1 MYSRR
6 TTTPTPPPRSSRGNG
21 RSHNGNDVG
30 GSRRP
35 SSCSYLSNVRPENRS
50 TLCSVMA
57 QLTEETQPSFETTLK
72 SKAVSENSYVKFT
85 FAVTGYPIPQVTWY
99 KDDVQ
104 LDRYCGLPKYEIFRN
119 GQNHSLHIYNCT
131 VEDAAIY
138 QASASNSK
146 GIVSCSGVLEVG
158 EMNEFKIHQRYFGKL
173 KQKAEIRRGEAE
185 GKENQE
191 PLRTISPDRTQR
203 KRRSTTDAFL
213 SPPSSV
219 EDEGNEESVQAV
231 AVGTEARL
239 QEAPVE
245 EVEEKPS
252 PVTKGAASTLTNGQ
266 TRGDSAN
273 KTSIHDSAQ
282 KISTAHEPK
291 TPFVKK
297 KIKMS
302 NSTAGERPSEERRAQ
317 HETVTSVALGC
328 TEPVEPEGNSEEF
341 MEVENTVSSD
351 SRSRNVTERHK
362 KTETEEVLR
371 VERPLK
377 GENTRVEVAAPSQKG
392 PPPASVPAA
401 ARTSTSHNVSRTE
414 VEKDAKHEKK
424 AEQNS
429 EARKQSPR
437 VTSTPRQASAATA
450 ASRPARSAVKDDLSK
465 TEHVE
470 VMVVDEKSNTFAHR
484 DFGSVNAPREG
495 GTSLLQRPCERTG
508 GQPPASNASPAREDV
523 PESRPARL
531 NEVTPAHT
539 KRNRNDAPVSLELPH
554 NQTDAQP
561 PPPPRKAKSE
571 RQTTADDV
579 QTPSLRCGFQAKMT
593 QDTWDHS
600 RGSNESRGVLFT
612 DVQKSPL
619 QRPGGGGENSRGCNV
634 SSSTKRS
641 QINTAIKTVDGT
653 EIQVDEKVE
662 GTLLVESNSAA
673 PNEKIVEMETE
684 SGALSMIGHVKIEKT
699 KDAASKDANVIIV
712 DGSHKETEKNE
723 HIVDMETNS
732 ASQALRSS
740 VLESAIVTKTSENTN
755 VSELQIK
762 DFQEI
767 PKPVTEVISVAEHLR
782 SQIKTLESRTVNVVA
797 ALPVHP
803 TTETC
808 EESKE
813 DNRKPTAKKS
823 TSDRE
828 AGASITPPGSLKKNL
843 VEVYNQQ
850 NETDRELISSHGAS
864 SPPALPPVSVLDSAE
879 TEGLHGSDKKHRKG
893 VMDIGQETTEAS
905 TQFPPKDRPVLSL
918 SGRENVKRNLP
929 PLTSRDELTEILSS
943 GAVPREPGTPIAVT
957 NTTVH
962 ATKGEPVQGKH
973 MGVTLKLTPESK
985 LNFQTDVGITV
996 MNSTPVDQYDME
1008 EHAANASSSRTDSLG
1023 KPTPEASPLLK
1034 KRDCVSP
1041 VPSATPRELA
1051 SGARRKILAPKAKP
1065 EETSEASEA
1074 PSPVDSQT
1082 HIKDVPTES
1091 GNLSVS
1097 PAAVAPSPRSS
1108 RRSALLQPPV
1118 EETSSPAEKRS
1129 PLLNRRKPASET
1141 RAPSQPPTEEIH
1153 SPKPEGKPA
1162 EEDKHD
1168 PFKAPQVIRKIRAE
1182 TFADASGHLKLWCQF
1197 FNVLSDSTIAWY
1209 RNTEAIAHIQRNAG
1223 DETQVNLAIVQA
1235 TGKDS
1240 GVYGCTI
1247 TNEYGT
1253 DSTDCLLS
1261 AEILAGMSLRE
1272 DLGVGEEI
1280 EMTPLI
1286 FNKGVADTGVWGNT
1300 FFGRIMMQESHI
1312 GDGCAHKVWRAKVI
1326 YGLEPVFESGNTC
1339 IIKVCNP
1346 LAYGG
1351 KAERCLIERNLDIA
1365 KQECKIRNLARE
1377 YCKIFS
1383 AEARA
1388 IETFG
1393 PSLEVIPVYLMYR
1406 PANTVP
1412 YATVEADLPGNY
1424 QKYSVLDDSGGL
1436 ATRSGSE
1443 AEQKCCALQHWIF
1456 QWTNGSLLLTRLEGV
1471 DTKIT
1476 NVGISVKS
1484 TGHHGLSVEGTPK
1497 VLEQFVSQ
1505 HQCNYFCG
1513 LLSLRSLKVMDSLST
1528 PSKPK
1533 GSRSPLLQRKIAAAD
1548 SSSPQAGR
1556 RAAGSPRPPGKTER
1570 EGGNAH

>member
-6 TTTPTPPPRSSRGNG
+6 TSTPTPTPTPPPRSSRGNG

-30 GSRRP
+30 GSGRP

-57 QLTEETQPSFETTLK
+57 QLTEETQPSFQTTLK

-119 GQNHSLHIYNCT
+119 AQNHSLHIYNCT

-173 KQKAEIRRGEAE
+173 KQKAEIRRGETE

-191 PLRTISPDRTQR
+191 PLRTISPDRAQR
-203 KRRSTTDAFL
+203 KRRSTMDAFL

-219 EDEGNEESVQAV
+219 EDEGIEESVRTV

-239 QEAPVE
+239 QEAPAE
-245 EVEEKPS
+245 EVEEKPI
-252 PVTKGAASTLTNGQ
+252 PVTKGAATTLTNGQ
-266 TRGDSAN
+266 TGGDSAY

-302 NSTAGERPSEERRAQ
+302 NSTAGERPSEERRA
-317 HETVTSVALGC
+317 HNETVTSLGLGC
-328 TEPVEPEGNSEEF
+328 TEPVESEGNLEEF
-341 MEVENTVSSD
+341 MEVENTDSSD
-351 SRSRNVTERHK
+351 SRSKNGTERHK
-362 KTETEEVLR
+362 KSETEEVLR
-371 VERPLK
+371 VERPSK
-377 GENTRVEVAAPSQKG
+377 GVEVAAPSQKG
-392 PPPASVPAA
+392 PPLA
-401 ARTSTSHNVSRTE
+401 STSHNVSRTE
-414 VEKDAKHEKK
+414 VKRDAKHEKK
-424 AEQNS
+424 AGRKDAEQNS
-429 EARKQSPR
+429 EARKPSPHM
-437 VTSTPRQASAATA
+437 TSTPPP
-450 ASRPARSAVKDDLSK
+450 SRPARSPSKDDLSK
-465 TEHVE
+465 AEHVE
-470 VMVVDEKSNTFAHR
+470 VMLVDEKSNTLAHR
-484 DFGSVNAPREG
+484 DFESVNAPREG

-508 GQPPASNASPAREDV
+508 GRPPARKASPAREDV
-523 PESRPARL
+523 PGSRPARL

-539 KRNRNDAPVSLELPH
+539 KRNRNDAPVSLEPPP

-561 PPPPRKAKSE
+561 PTPPPRKAKSE
-571 RQTTADDV
+571 RETTADDV
-579 QTPSLRCGFQAKMT
+579 QTPSLRCGLQAKMT

-600 RGSNESRGVLFT
+600 RGSDESRGVLFT

-619 QRPGGGGENSRGCNV
+619 QRPGGGGENSPGCNV

-641 QINTAIKTVDGT
+641 QINRAIKTVDGT
-653 EIQVDEKVE
+653 EIQVNEKVE
-662 GTLLVESNSAA
+662 GTLLAESNSAA

-699 KDAASKDANVIIV
+699 KDAASKDANVVIV
-712 DGSHKETEKNE
+712 EGSHKETEKNE
-723 HIVDMETNS
+723 RIVDMETNS
-732 ASQALRSS
+732 ASQALQSS
-740 VLESAIVTKTSENTN
+740 MLESANVTKTSENTN
-755 VSELQIK
+755 LSELQIK

-767 PKPVTEVISVAEHLR
+767 PKPVTEVISVAGHLR

-797 ALPVHP
+797 AIPVHL
-803 TTETC
+803 TTVTGTC

-813 DNRKPTAKKS
+813 DDRKPRAKKS

-828 AGASITPPGSLKKNL
+828 ADASITLPGSIKEPL

-850 NETDRELISSHGAS
+850 NETDRELLSSHGAT
-864 SPPALPPVSVLDSAE
+864 SPPVLPAVSGLDSAE
-879 TEGLHGSDKKHRKG
+879 TEGLQGSDQKHRKG
-893 VMDIGQETTEAS
+893 VMDIGRETTEAS
-905 TQFPPKDRPVLSL
+905 SQFPPKDRPLLSL

-943 GAVPREPGTPIAVT
+943 RTVPREPGTPIAVT

-962 ATKGEPVQGKH
+962 ATEGEPVQGKH
-973 MGVTLKLTPESK
+973 MGVTQKLTPESK

-996 MNSTPVDQYDME
+996 MNSTPVDQCDME
-1008 EHAANASSSRTDSLG
+1008 EHAANGGSSRTDFLG

-1041 VPSATPRELA
+1041 IPSATPRELA
-1051 SGARRKILAPKAKP
+1051 SGARRKILAPKAKS
-1065 EETSEASEA
+1065 EETSEASKA
-1074 PSPVDSQT
+1074 TSPVDSQT

-1091 GNLSVS
+1091 GRLSVS
-1097 PAAVAPSPRSS
+1097 PAAVATSPSSS

-1118 EETSSPAEKRS
+1118 EQTSSPAEKRS
-1129 PLLNRRKPASET
+1129 PLLNRRKAASET
-1141 RAPSQPPTEEIH
+1141 QAPSQTPTEEIH

-1162 EEDKHD
+1162 EKDKHD

-1197 FNVLSDSTIAWY
+1197 FNVLSDSTIAWH

-1235 TGKDS
+1235 TSKDS

-1247 TNEYGT
+1247 TNDYGT

-1286 FNKGVADTGVWGNT
+1286 FNKGVADTGVWGNA

-1312 GDGCAHKVWRAKVI
+1312 GDGCARKVWRAKVI

-1339 IIKVCNP
+1339 IVK
-1346 LAYGG
+1346 
-1351 KAERCLIERNLDIA
+1351 
-1365 KQECKIRNLARE
+1365 ECKIRNLARE

-1388 IETFG
+1388 IEAFG
-1393 PSLEVIPVYLMYR
+1393 LSLEVIPVYLMYR

-1424 QKYSVLDDSGGL
+1424 QKYSVLDESGGL

-1456 QWTNGSLLLTRLEGV
+1456 QWTNGGLLLSRLEGV

-1533 GSRSPLLQRKIAAAD
+1533 GSRSPLLQRKMAAAD

-1556 RAAGSPRPPGKTER
+1556 RAAGSPRPPRKTER
-1570 EGGNAH
+1570 EGGNTH